1 MTVTK
6 AQLEALCSECVSDS
20 TFKIGEYTSL
30 SMGLG
35 TLLVLNLQD
44 GVPCL
49 GKKRFLS
56 VWVDRKSSYGG
67 AAVEAG
73 FGPIPF
79 DNSVE
84 SFRWALEYGLQQLA
98 IGKESH
104 DDAEEEY

>member
-6 AQLEALCSECVSDS
+6 VQLEALLPVVVNDS
-20 TFKIGEYTSL
+20 IFKIGDFTSL

-67 AAVEAG
+67 TSVEAG

-84 SFRWALEYGLQQLA
+84 SFRWAIEYGLQQLA
-98 IGKESH
+98 IGKEST
-104 DDAEEEY
+104 DDADEEY